1 MTVGKEGISAKIIA
15 DSISNFNRITT
26 FELEYPRFLLSEL
39 NTHRMLSK
47 NSASSRAIP
56 VAKMLEQIVNNPAMP
71 VWWGKNQAGMQAA
84 EELEDSTEARRLWL
98 EARKSAVEFATKL
111 SEAGLHKQITNRI
124 TEPWQRMKTVAT
136 GTEWANLLWLRDHKD
151 AQPEFAELAK
161 CIREEFEASK
171 PMVLMPGEWHV
182 PYVQSAMAEGGDK
195 DDEWAY
201 FSDEGRITLD
211 QALKLSASCCAQV
224 SYRNSN
230 TSLEKAIEIYD
241 KLVGMDHKHA
251 SPFEHQ
257 ATPMEKHSPFA
268 VMQEGVTHRDRNGNF
283 WSGNFKG
290 WVQHRQLIPNHVVW

>member
-1 MTVGKEGISAKIIA
+1 
-15 DSISNFNRITT
+15 
-26 FELEYPRFLLSEL
+26 
-39 NTHRMLSK
+39 
-47 NSASSRAIP
+47 
-56 VAKMLEQIVNNPAMP
+56 
-71 VWWGKNQAGMQAA
+71 MQAA
-84 EELEDSTEARRLWL
+84 VELTGEALDMAKERWLNAASDAANLAEIIMEESD
-98 EARKSAVEFATKL
+98 
-111 SEAGLHKQITNRI
+111 LHKQITNRI

-182 PYVQSAMAEGGDK
+182 PYVQSAMAEAGDK
-195 DDEWAY
+195 DDEFAY

-230 TSLEKAIEIYD
+230 ASLEKAIEIYD

-257 ATPMEKHSPFA
+257 ATPMERQIPFS
-268 VMQEGVTHRDRNGNF
+268 VVQDGITHQDRAGDF
-283 WSGNFKG
+283 WSANFKG
-290 WVQHRQLIPNHVVW
+290 WIQHRQLIPNHVVW